1 MKIAGRWRPST
12 RKGFFAGGGLWPPEC
27 PARSRR
33 ALSLTLWSL
42 SPPLMNVLA
51 IIPAAGMG
59 VRMGGGTP
67 KQFLSLE
74 GVPILIHTLRKFAAS
89 NVIDGIFLALRPED
103 MERARKDI
111 DRERFSKPVRLVAGG
126 ASRQE
131 TVGRALAEAP
141 ATTEMVVVH
150 DAVRPF
156 VELDLIQRVVEAA
169 RQHGAAVL
177 GIPSVDTVKQVEQ
190 QIIRGTIPR
199 ERIVLAQTPQAFRFN
214 LIREAFARAEA
225 DGFYGS
231 DESSLVERLD
241 HTVTVLMGSDR
252 NIKIT
257 KPSDL
262 PLARLYI
269 AQERE
274 RAERAET

>member
-1 MKIAGRWRPST
+1 MK
-12 RKGFFAGGGLWPPEC
+12 
-27 PARSRR
+27 
-33 ALSLTLWSL
+33 
-42 SPPLMNVLA
+42 VLA
-51 IIPAAGMG
+51 IIPAAGTG

-74 GVPILIHTLRKFAAS
+74 GVPIFIHTLRKFAAS

-103 MERARKDI
+103 MDRARKDI

-126 ASRQE
+126 VSRQE
-131 TVGRALAEAP
+131 TVGRSLAEAP

-274 RAERAET
+274 RAERAETRS